1 MSTGNHATPLTQ
13 EAKKL
18 KMMRNPVLTLHIME
32 MVLLQYFLPGC
43 TWDRV
48 EECVGWCCKRML
60 DPVPLRRIGREWVNC
75 TKKMKHLLEALYVRS
90 APEKFCCGLK
100 GKGEPHA
107 LAILLGEIIG
117 RNQDWQAEV
126 RCQDPGV
133 VLIDHLEFPT
143 EIWWVHRCKRGAEW
157 VVRRSIQTELPAWC
171 RVVNPGVKREYFQLW
186 RELNMLY
193 ERLSLPW
200 KLLQHPEVSL
210 RKSISTTINVLYD
223 EINIRWSIRKGNIQN
238 YDAVHIDERVKIYA
252 EEGIEAHRGPRTP
265 WMKLDYDSWDTRVEK
280 TADDFLKQPKDKP
293 PRKLY
298 RKHCT
303 WKELAILNVECSVDG
318 IPWKLDGG
326 N

>member
-1 MSTGNHATPLTQ
+1 
-13 EAKKL
+13 
-18 KMMRNPVLTLHIME
+18 
-32 MVLLQYFLPGC
+32 
-43 TWDRV
+43 
-48 EECVGWCCKRML
+48 
-60 DPVPLRRIGREWVNC
+60 
-75 TKKMKHLLEALYVRS
+75 
-90 APEKFCCGLK
+90 
-100 GKGEPHA
+100 
-107 LAILLGEIIG
+107 
-117 RNQDWQAEV
+117 
-126 RCQDPGV
+126 
-133 VLIDHLEFPT
+133 
-143 EIWWVHRCKRGAEW
+143 
-157 VVRRSIQTELPAWC
+157 
-171 RVVNPGVKREYFQLW
+171 
-186 RELNMLY
+186 MLY

-238 YDAVHIDERVKIYA
+238 YDVVHIDERVKIYA
-252 EEGIEAHRGPRTP
+252 EEGIEPHRGPRTP

-280 TADDFLKQPKDKP
+280 TADDFLKQPKDKL